1 MLKHMVAAKVYKNI
15 QEMRRGCSN
24 ILRCLFQ
31 IGFLTKDVRGDI
43 TVGDT
48 YRYLQKAFWTLKRL
62 PKVHNRKTMNF
73 IKIDQNLLKSPNFE
87 NVC

>member
-31 IGFLTKDVRGDI
+31 IGFLTKDVRGGDI
-43 TVGDT
+43 TVE
-48 YRYLQKAFWTLKRL
+48 LKQD
-62 PKVHNRKTMNF
+62 P
-73 IKIDQNLLKSPNFE
+73 QAGP
-87 NVC
+87 